1 METTD
6 ATHRKDAQRDPL
18 FVVLIQWFLPV
29 SFTVSMVGIIGWI
42 ISLILLSAKLD
53 DVFSASMGVSI
64 VAIPV
69 FLVLLSVFWYV
80 FLGVFRNQDEDPQ
93 DGASEREA
101 SEREGTEGAEQ
112 EERHVEG
119 GEI

>member
-1 METTD
+1 MATTD
-6 ATHRKDAQRDPL
+6 ATRRKDGQRDPAL
-18 FVVLIQWFLPV
+18 VVLIQWILPI

-42 ISLILLSAKLD
+42 ISLILLSARLD

-69 FLVLLSVFWYV
+69 FLVLLTVFWYV
-80 FLGVFRNQDEDPQ
+80 FLGIFQNQDEDPQ
-93 DGASEREA
+93 DEA

-119 GEI
+119 GEM